1 MPVSMAAL
9 AAEINNDPKALGYA
23 ALKASGSDADL
34 AAKIN
39 ATYVGVGSVW
49 RTNVTA
55 AELLSCIVWA
65 EVSAFT
71 AVKWAAVQVF
81 LTPLV
86 LDASQQ
92 RIRDFFAG
100 AFSGC
105 AATLANMSAMAKVT
119 APSRAEELWGAGNA
133 VSATDIARALGRS

>member
-1 MPVSMAAL
+1 MFTPQQL
-9 AAEINNDPKALGYA
+9 AAEINNDPKTLGYA
-23 ALKASGSDADL
+23 ILKASGSDADL

-39 ATYVGVGSVW
+39 ATYAGVGTVW
-49 RTNVTA
+49 RTSVPA

-100 AFSGC
+100 AFAGC
-105 AATLANMSAMAKVT
+105 TTTLANMSAIAKVAT
-119 APSRAEELWGAGNA
+119 PSRAEELWGAGSA
-133 VSATDIARALGRS
+133 VGATDVARALGRS